1 MHLIK
6 LKLMKHKSIFLLSVL
21 LLVVNFINAQKF
33 SPQVQPFIS
42 VDTSVVAITH
52 VLVIDGTG
60 KEIKKD
66 QTVIFSKGKIQQVG
80 ASNSVTIPQNAQ
92 EINGQGKT
100 LIPGLVMLHEHM
112 FYPIPFEN
120 FFSVRE
126 MPFTFPRLYLAGGV
140 TTMRTGGSI
149 EPQTDINIKH
159 WINQGKMTGP
169 KIDASGPYIE
179 REGMN
184 IPEIGFLK
192 NSEQATELVDY
203 WADRGA
209 TSFKMYM
216 HATKE
221 DLANAV
227 AAAHKHGMKIT
238 GHLCSITYA
247 EASNLGIDDLEHGFM
262 ASSDFVTDKKENECS
277 PDTHKD
283 LYETDVDDPRV
294 EKLIDLL
301 IKNHTAITTTPNVF
315 EPFTNREIIPGGGFE
330 SLIPQLQEKEK
341 SLYDRVQNK
350 DSASLAMFNKNLIWL
365 KRFYDKGGL
374 LVAGTDPTGSGRV
387 VPGYSNRRTVE
398 ILVEAGFP
406 LADAVKICTLN
417 GATYLDQQNEIG
429 TVEEGKIAD
438 LVLIDGDLSRDIRN
452 IRKTETVFKD
462 GVGFD
467 SQKMFESVKGKV
479 GLY

>member
-1 MHLIK
+1 
-6 LKLMKHKSIFLLSVL
+6 
-21 LLVVNFINAQKF
+21 
-33 SPQVQPFIS
+33 
-42 VDTSVVAITH
+42 ITH

-60 KEIKKD
+60 KEVKKD
-66 QTVIFSKGKIQQVG
+66 QTVIFSNGIIQKTG
-80 ASNSVTIPQNAQ
+80 DSKAVTLPKNAY

-112 FYPIPFEN
+112 YYPIPFDN

-126 MPFTFPRLYLAGGV
+126 MPYTFPRLYLAGGV

-149 EPQTDINIKH
+149 EPQTDVNIKN

-179 REGMN
+179 REGMD
-184 IPEIGFLK
+184 IPEIGFIHDPK
-192 NSEQATELVDY
+192 QATELVNY
-203 WADRGA
+203 WADRGV

-262 ASSDFVTDKKENECS
+262 ASSDFVTDKSENECS
-277 PDTHKD
+277 PDTHKA
-283 LYETDVDDPRV
+283 LSETDVNDPRV
-294 EKLIDLL
+294 TELIDLL

-315 EPFTNREIIPGGGFE
+315 EPFTGREIVPGGGFE

-350 DSASLAMFNKNLIWL
+350 NSASLAMFNKNLVWL
-365 KRFYDKGGL
+365 KRFYEKGGL

-398 ILVEAGFP
+398 ILVEAGFSVP
-406 LADAVKICTLN
+406 DAIKICTLN
-417 GATYLDQQNEIG
+417 GATYLEQQDEIG
-429 TVEEGKIAD
+429 TIEAGKKAD
-438 LVLIDGDLSRDIRN
+438 LVLINGDLSSDIKD

-467 SQKMFESVKGKV
+467 SAKLFESVRGKV